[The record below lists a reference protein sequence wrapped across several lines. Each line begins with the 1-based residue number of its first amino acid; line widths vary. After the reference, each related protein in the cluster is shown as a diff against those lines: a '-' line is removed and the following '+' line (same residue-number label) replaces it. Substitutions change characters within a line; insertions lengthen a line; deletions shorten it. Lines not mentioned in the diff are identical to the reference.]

1 MYRGVWVGTE
11 VEVKHVKNTKHQV
24 SSDSH
29 GNGSTNSQHG
39 SPTEYCAN
47 YGRFISEK
55 LYLPGLELIK
65 GRSLEE
71 LLFNDDESSNTFT
84 IQSCS

>member
-11 VEVKHVKNTKHQV
+11 VAVKHVKNTKHQV

-29 GNGSTNSQHG
+29 GNGSTNSRHIVQIMAV
-39 SPTEYCAN
+39 S
-47 YGRFISEK
+47 
-55 LYLPGLELIK
+55 YLKNSIYLVSELIK

-71 LLFNDDESSNTFT
+71 LPFNDDESSNTFT